1 MTLLISAK
9 AFVSSSNCSIPWDA
23 KMLIFPG
30 IPWPYSRTDN
40 SCARYLYI
48 YSQIQLN
55 TLK

>member
-9 AFVSSSNCSIPWDA
+9 AFVSSSNCSITCDA